1 MGVERL
7 QLFVRFCNVC
17 GLLPFRMILDPVSGR
32 FKRFDSH
39 WRHPANWWFL
49 LQLIPYP
56 ILLSIAVYYAFTV
69 FMTDKTESMTAVL
82 SVAVML
88 YGFNVFALN
97 SIHRLTLFRL
107 RQLETAIEILDR
119 VDRVLDKMI
128 RIPCTNRRRTLI
140 TIGYCLF
147 GVGPIFKKEIVF
159 IIYNFVFLN
168 KGCGLV
174 CLNDRI
180 SFRLDADHERA
191 CYCIF
196 ICFFTPVFYTSC
208 VASTRM
214 APLIS
219 FELL

>member
-7 QLFVRFCNVC
+7 QLFMRFCNVC
-17 GLLPFRMILDPVSGR
+17 GLLPFRMVLDPVSHR

-140 TIGYCLF
+140 FIGFCLF
-147 GVGPIFKKEIVF
+147 GVDPIFCFKEIIGIF
-159 IIYNFVFLN
+159 KELFL
-168 KGCGLV
+168 
-174 CLNDRI
+174 
-180 SFRLDADHERA
+180 
-191 CYCIF
+191 
-196 ICFFTPVFYTSC
+196 
-208 VASTRM
+208 
-214 APLIS
+214 
-219 FELL
+219 